1 MSNNVH
7 FPKPKCDQFEDAMV
21 KALKSTKERFRRQQK
36 QSFAQTDQEN
46 VIQGNIEDKLS
57 FIKRM
62 KILNKSQ
69 ENKKCYN
76 YESDNETGTKTNGIS
91 FSYNEVIDEM
101 NDWQT
106 Y

>member
-7 FPKPKCDQFEDAMV
+7 FPKPKRDQFEDAMV

-46 VIQGNIEDKLS
+46 VIQRNIEDKLS
-57 FIKRM
+57 IKRM

-69 ENKKCYN
+69 ENKKSYN
-76 YESDNETGTKTNGIS
+76 YESDNETGTKINGIY
-91 FSYNEVIDEM
+91 FSDNEVIDEM
-101 NDWQT
+101 ND
-106 Y
+106 